1 MKPTHRIDMAAS
13 VRARLV
19 TRAKERGEYHQ

>member
-1 MKPTHRIDMAAS
+1 MKPTHRINMAAS

-19 TRAKERGEYHQ
+19 TRAKERGEDHQ